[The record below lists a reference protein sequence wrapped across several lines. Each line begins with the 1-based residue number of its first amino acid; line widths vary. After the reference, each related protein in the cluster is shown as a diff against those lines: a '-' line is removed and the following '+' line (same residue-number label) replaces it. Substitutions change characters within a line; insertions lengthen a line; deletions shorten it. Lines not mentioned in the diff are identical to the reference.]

1 MPPELWAYAQN
12 NGLATVLV
20 VYGLFVFHNSI
31 LPELKAHFSSVAQ
44 MTEAIKTAA
53 GNTTE
58 NKVTIEKIDGK
69 VDELL
74 VRIPHK
80 SRDHKEAS

>member
-31 LPELKAHFSSVAQ
+31 LPELKAHFNSVAQ
-44 MTEAIKTAA
+44 MTEAIKTTAQ
-53 GNTTE
+53 NTGET
-58 NKVTIEKIDGK
+58 KVTIEKVKDG

-74 VRIPHK
+74 VRIPAKHHE
-80 SRDHKEAS
+80 RDVA